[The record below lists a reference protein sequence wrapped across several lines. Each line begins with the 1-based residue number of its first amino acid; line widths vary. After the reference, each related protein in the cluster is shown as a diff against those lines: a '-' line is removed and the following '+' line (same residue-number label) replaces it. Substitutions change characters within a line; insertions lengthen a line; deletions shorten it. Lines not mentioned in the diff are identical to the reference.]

1 MMLILGGTSD
11 SIQLAEELY
20 GLEQTVIYSAA
31 TDFGDITASKRFK
44 GKRIYGRKS
53 LDELEKTIIENNI
66 KIIVDAT
73 HPFAVN
79 ISHNA
84 ISVCASLGL
93 EYIRYERPTKQ
104 LSDDRIIY
112 FDNYDATGEYADN
125 LKDGKIFIT
134 TGTNDIEKLIDR
146 ITDKNRIIARVL
158 PISESIITLE
168 GLGLN
173 AENIIAMKGPFSE
186 EMNYTMFKETGS
198 EILISKDSGDQG
210 GYQEKVRAA
219 KRLNMKIL
227 VIRRPNII
235 YPNKFDSIEDVHKYV
250 INILKA

>member
-1 MMLILGGTSD
+1 M
-11 SIQLAEELY
+11 
-20 GLEQTVIYSAA
+20 
-31 TDFGDITASKRFK
+31 
-44 GKRIYGRKS
+44 
-53 LDELEKTIIENNI
+53 
-66 KIIVDAT
+66 
-73 HPFAVN
+73 
-79 ISHNA
+79 
-84 ISVCASLGL
+84 
-93 EYIRYERPTKQ
+93 
-104 LSDDRIIY
+104 
-112 FDNYDATGEYADN
+112 
-125 LKDGKIFIT
+125 
-134 TGTNDIEKLIDR
+134 
-146 ITDKNRIIARVL
+146 
-158 PISESIITLE
+158 E